1 MIKIEICCA
10 SAADA
15 LAAKKGGA
23 DRIELNS
30 AIELGGLTPSLAQI
44 EMTKKLVELPVLV
57 MIRPRSYGF
66 CYSKLEFKMMQ
77 RDASLALAAGA
88 DGIVFGILTPDG
100 QIDLSRNKIMAD
112 IAGEKEAV
120 FHRAFDVVANPW
132 QAIDQLASLNIDR
145 ILTSAQQPKVNNN
158 LSLAKKIV
166 DYAAGKLEIV
176 LAGGIRSHNAAE
188 IIQSTGCS
196 QIHLTAFS
204 SNCDAS
210 LQHKPEGLNFNSKK
224 LLAESE
230 YGAIDPEKVKVI
242 SELIK

>member
-1 MIKIEICCA
+1 MTKIEICCA

-15 LAAKKGGA
+15 LAAKEGGA

-66 CYSKLEFKMMQ
+66 CYSKTEFKIMQ

-88 DGIVFGILTPDG
+88 DGIVFGILTSDG

-112 IAGEKEAV
+112 IAGDKEAV
-120 FHRAFDVVANPW
+120 FHRAFDVVADPW
-132 QAIDQLASLNIDR
+132 QAVDQLASLNIDR

-158 LSLAKKIV
+158 LSLAKKII

-176 LAGGIRSHNAAE
+176 LGGGIRAHNAAE
-188 IIQSTGCS
+188 IIKSTGCN

-204 SNCDAS
+204 TNYDLS
-210 LQHKPEGLNFNSKK
+210 LRHKPEGLNFNSKK